1 MGKKNTKK
9 KKKSGLIKQLS
20 IIIGVVVAVV
30 VIAIVVVNA
39 INKTTIKYITV
50 EGAYSELYIGNP
62 EYGKVEVGISVYPET
77 APKDSLMAYS
87 ADPAIATVNF
97 DGEKLSVEAVGVGTT
112 TITVRHASKSSLYD
126 TMQVTV
132 KDKDVQTLTF
142 VEEQEGGVL
151 APISEVDIK
160 KDGFEHIIPF
170 NLDPVDANM
179 NNLKVEGGYNTAIFD
194 SVTIDPERKAL
205 VVVPKTEIVQ
215 TSAEIDVEIYQNTTQ
230 GYDPVQVVTLL
241 VNLKNREAYIKFN
254 LSSNPT
260 QGYSQL
266 EYTGNNSSNNNVVYL
281 ERSNNASDVYVL
293 PELGYDIDFESTAIF
308 NLADYELY
316 FDGKKINNSDFNSNL
331 EYSYQNK
338 LMVSKSRGNYYYF
351 KTLSQF
357 VDGDCIYVEFVHRY
371 TGASSGLQF
380 IYLDV
385 ASMGLAS
392 SQGFDVYTDTDLYL
406 GEVVSLN
413 FSYDVGID
421 RGVVEMYTFS
431 EVDGEKYIFGDN
443 VNSETIQVKKDNKKL
458 SLWAKNLTD
467 GTTIRFGVKCNYW
480 DSRYVRIN
488 ESYFISRTFTVRNQV
503 TGIHCEVNGKET
515 SAVTTNKNKTIQV
528 ALIAEPEGAII
539 NPAEVTFSIIKV
551 AGGTHPI
558 TITHVD
564 GEIYEVSVPTDAT
577 NGAYKITFTY
587 NGFTTNLYLNVV

>member
-9 KKKSGLIKQLS
+9 KKKSSLVKQLS
-20 IIIGVVVAVV
+20 IIIGVVFAVV
-30 VIAIVVVNA
+30 AISIIVVNA

-62 EYGKVEVGISVYPET
+62 EYGKAEVGISVYPAT
-77 APKDSLMAYS
+77 ASKSALMAYS
-87 ADPAIATVNF
+87 SDPAIATVDF
-97 DGEKLSVEAVGVGTT
+97 DGEKLTVEAVGVGTT
-112 TITVRHASKSSLYD
+112 TIVVRHSSKSSLYD

-132 KDKDVQTLTF
+132 KDKDIQTLTF
-142 VEEQEGGVL
+142 VEKNEDG
-151 APISEVDIK
+151 SVDVK

-179 NNLKVEGGYNTAIFD
+179 NNLKVEGGYSTAIFE

-205 VVVPKTEIVQ
+205 VVVPRTEIVQ

-266 EYTGNNSSNNNVVYL
+266 TYTGDNSSNNNVVYL

-293 PELGYDIDFESTAIF
+293 PELGYDINFDNTAEF

-316 FDGKKINNSDFNSNL
+316 FDGKKINAADFNSNL

-338 LMVSKSRGNYYYF
+338 LMVSKSKGNYYYF
-351 KTLSQF
+351 KTLAQF
-357 VDGDCIYVEFVHRY
+357 VDGDCIYVEFVHKY

-392 SQGFDVYTDTDLYL
+392 SQGFEVYTELDLYL
-406 GEVVSLN
+406 GQVVSLN

-421 RGVVEMYTFS
+421 RGVVDMYTFIGNT
-431 EVDGEKYIFGDN
+431 DDKQEKYIFGDAYN
-443 VNSETIQVKKDNKKL
+443 DETIEVRKDNKKL
-458 SLWAKNLTD
+458 SLWAKNLTE
-467 GTTIRFGVKCNYW
+467 GTTIRFGVRCNYW

-503 TGIHCEVNGKET
+503 TGLHCEVDGQEAT
-515 SAVTTNKNKTIQV
+515 AMTTQVNKKFDI
-528 ALIAEPEGAII
+528 ALIAEPEGCVF
-539 NPAEVTFSIIKV
+539 NPEEVEVSIERI
-551 AGGTHPI
+551 AGGTNKI
-558 TITHVD
+558 TITHKE
-564 GEIYEVSVPTDAT
+564 GELYEVDVPTLAL
-577 NGAYKITFTY
+577 NGVYKITFTY
-587 NGFTTNLYLNVV
+587 KGYTTNFYLTV